1 MKIIDVSVPNI
12 NGQLAVRVNAN
23 IIKTTSK
30 AALVSID
37 EEPPVWIPLSLMRD
51 NGDSIDLIQWFYD
64 KYVNDL

>member
-23 IIKTTSK
+23 IIKTTLK

-37 EEPPVWIPLSLMRD
+37 EEASVWIPLSLMRD